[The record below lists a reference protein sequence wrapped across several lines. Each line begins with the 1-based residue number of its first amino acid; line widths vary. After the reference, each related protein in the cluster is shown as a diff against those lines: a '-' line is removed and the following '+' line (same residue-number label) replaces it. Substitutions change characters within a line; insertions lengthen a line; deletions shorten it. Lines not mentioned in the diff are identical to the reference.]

1 MKRIKV
7 CQTALSILFTLF
19 HKLLTDMKFLNEL
32 TGIAGAVLLLGSSFT
47 ANATVVT
54 YPAPAEAQLNN
65 TFNVEVRQ
73 AGSEKWLPVDV
84 YAVKVD
90 ETIGGKHN
98 VRTVSMAYFDFD
110 GEVDVR
116 VVSNKLPVKDVRVR
130 PLSYS
135 IPVEVSGNTFTFSLD
150 TPRNLS
156 VEVNGE
162 IFNNLQLFA
171 NPLDVNAPA
180 NPKKW
185 AKDKNHIYFG
195 PGYHKLDTVMVVGSG
210 KTVYVAGGARIDGSI
225 HVKGD
230 NVKILGR
237 GMVYPEGRGAGLE
250 VQRSNDVEID
260 GLFSTQCPV
269 GKSNRVKISNVKVM
283 SSYGWGDGF
292 NVFASND
299 VTYNHIFARTS
310 DDCTTIY
317 ATRKGYEGGCRNIL
331 TEDAVLWADVAHPFM
346 IGLHGSAAEL
356 GTDAPS
362 DVITDVMYRNID
374 VIDMHENQIDYQ
386 GVFAILAGDNNIV
399 KNITFEDIR
408 IENFRKGKLIDIRI
422 PWNKKYCAAPG
433 KCIENILFKDIY
445 YNGDRSELSL
455 IIGYD
460 ETRKIKGVTFD
471 NLVIN
476 GEHIY
481 DKMPGK
487 PGWYKTSDM
496 ARIFIGEHVEDVVFK

>member
-1 MKRIKV
+1 MKSFAKHIGIL
-7 CQTALSILFTLF
+7 LSVVMPGITSLS
-19 HKLLTDMKFLNEL
+19 LN
-32 TGIAGAVLLLGSSFT
+32 AM
-47 ANATVVT
+47 VVT
-54 YPAPAEAQLNN
+54 YPAPDNVPLNK
-65 TFNVEVRQ
+65 TFAVEVRQ
-73 AGSEKWLPVDV
+73 SGQSEWLPVDV

-90 ETIGGKHN
+90 ETIGGAHN
-98 VRTVSMAYFDFD
+98 IRTVSMAYFDFD

-116 VVSNKLPVKDVRVR
+116 VTSNDLSVNDVKVR

-135 IPVEVSGNTFTFSLD
+135 IPVNIDGNTFSFTLD
-150 TPRNLS
+150 KPRNLS

-171 NPLDVNAPA
+171 NPIDENRPSEKELKRL
-180 NPKKW
+180 KKSE
-185 AKDKNHIYFG
+185 KYHYYG
-195 PGYHKLDTVMVVGSG
+195 PGYHKIETLTLGDGETL
-210 KTVYVAGGARIDGSI
+210 YVAGGAVIDGDI
-225 HVKGD
+225 QVVNAD
-230 NVKILGR
+230 NVKISGR
-237 GMVYPEGRGAGLE
+237 GMIYPERKIGVMVKESRNVE
-250 VQRSNDVEID
+250 VNGI
-260 GLFSTQCPV
+260 FTTQCAV
-269 GKSNRVKISNVKVM
+269 GGSDSVKVENVKVM
-283 SSYGWGDGF
+283 SYYGWGDGF
-292 NVFASND
+292 NVFASKN
-299 VTYNHIFARTS
+299 VTYKHIFARTS

-317 ATRKGYEGGCRNIL
+317 ATRKGFKGGCRNIS

-356 GTDAPS
+356 GADAPA
-362 DVITDVMYRNID
+362 DTITDIVYRNVD

-408 IENFRKGKLIDIRI
+408 IENFRRGKLIDIRI

-433 KCIENILFKDIY
+433 QCIENLLFKDIY

-460 ETRKIKGVTFD
+460 ETRRIKGVTFD

-481 DKMPGK
+481 DDMPGK
-487 PGWYKTSDM
+487 PKWYKTADM
-496 ARIFIGEHVEDVVFK
+496 ARIFIGEHVDDVVFK

>member
-1 MKRIKV
+1 MNSSMKSFAKLIRIMLGV
-7 CQTALSILFTLF
+7 VVYGITSLAL
-19 HKLLTDMKFLNEL
+19 
-32 TGIAGAVLLLGSSFT
+32 
-47 ANATVVT
+47 NATVVT
-54 YPAPAEAQLNN
+54 YPAPDNVTLNK
-65 TFNVEVRQ
+65 TYTVEVRQ
-73 AGSEKWLPVDV
+73 SGNTAWLPVDV

-90 ETIGGKHN
+90 ETIGGAHN
-98 VRTVSMAYFDFD
+98 IRIVSMAYFDFD

-116 VVSNKLPVKDVRVR
+116 VTSNDLVVNDAKVR

-135 IPVEVSGNTFTFSLD
+135 IPVNIDGNTFTFTLD
-150 TPRNLS
+150 KPRNLS

-171 NPLDVNAPA
+171 NPIDEDRPSEKEL
-180 NPKKW
+180 KRLR
-185 AKDKNHIYFG
+185 KNKTYHYYG
-195 PGYHKLDTVMVVGSG
+195 PGYHKLETLTLGSG
-210 KTVYVAGGARIDGSI
+210 ETLYVAGGAVIDGDVQVI
-225 HVKGD
+225 NAD

-237 GMVYPEGRGAGLE
+237 GMIYPERKIGVMVKESRNVE
-250 VQRSNDVEID
+250 VNGI
-260 GLFSTQCPV
+260 FTTQCAV
-269 GKSNRVKISNVKVM
+269 GGSDSIKVENVKVM
-283 SSYGWGDGF
+283 SYYGWGDGF
-292 NVFASND
+292 NVFASNN
-299 VTYNHIFARTS
+299 VTYKHIFARTS

-317 ATRKGYEGGCRNIL
+317 ATRKGFKGGCRNIS

-356 GTDAPS
+356 GADAPA
-362 DVITDVMYRNID
+362 DTITDIVYRNVD

-399 KNITFEDIR
+399 RNITFEDIR
-408 IENFRKGKLIDIRI
+408 IENFRRGKLIDIRI

-433 KCIENILFKDIY
+433 QCIENVLFKDIY

-460 ETRKIKGVTFD
+460 ETRRIKGVTFD
-471 NLVIN
+471 NLIIN

-481 DKMPGK
+481 DDMPGK
-487 PGWYKTSDM
+487 PKWYKTADM